1 MIIQFAWR
9 YFKGKK
15 STQAIQIISWV
26 SVIAMAVGTAA
37 LIIVLSVFNG
47 FESTIKNL
55 YTDFYPDIKI
65 TAAQGKNFELNEN
78 TFKELKSVSEIQF
91 ISKTL
96 EEKVL
101 FSTEENQ
108 SILTLKGV
116 DEYYDSVTNFAV
128 NIKYGKANFDT
139 LQQDIPS
146 IVFGLNAANNL
157 GVNEETHLPVSC
169 YIFKK
174 GANISLDPSQIYNRQ
189 LFVVNALFVMPE
201 VDNEY
206 AFTSLNTLQT
216 LSEKINTCSSLEI
229 RLKKNANTEEIQH
242 RINKIL
248 APYHLK
254 SATRFEQNKTLFF
267 ILKSERWAVY
277 AILTM
282 MLLIASFNI
291 IGSLSMLVIEKEKD
305 IAILK
310 TMGMQKT
317 TIKKIF
323 IATGVLISMI
333 GAFIGCGIA
342 LIVCFLQIHFG
353 LVKWGDS
360 GTFIADAYPVKLNI
374 ADFLLVMCTVVVIAV
389 IASWIPAVKAS
400 KKEIELK
407 VR

>member
-1 MIIQFAWR
+1 MILQFAWR

-15 STQAIQIISWV
+15 STQAIQIVSWV

-65 TAAQGKNFELNEN
+65 TAVQGKNFKLSDTVWN
-78 TFKELKSVSEIQF
+78 ELKSIREIQY
-91 ISKTL
+91 ISKSL

-108 SILTLKGV
+108 SIVTLKGI
-116 DEYYDSVTNFAV
+116 DEHYDSVTNFSGNV
-128 NIKYGKANFDT
+128 KYGEVNLDT
-139 LQQDIPS
+139 AQDMPS
-146 IVFGLNAANNL
+146 IVL
-157 GVNEETHLPVSC
+157 GVNVSNELGVSEQTHLPVSC

-174 GANISLDPSQIYNRQ
+174 DANFTLDPTQIYNKQ
-189 LFVVNALFVMPE
+189 FFIVSALYVKPE
-201 VDNEY
+201 IDNEY
-206 AFTSLNTLQT
+206 AFTSLNTVQE
-216 LSEKINTCSSLEI
+216 LSENYDAFSSLEI
-229 RLKKNANTEEIQH
+229 KLAKNADAEEIQD

-248 APYHLK
+248 ASDNLK

-267 ILKSERWAVY
+267 ILKSERVAVF

-310 TMGMQKT
+310 TMGMQNVM
-317 TIKKIF
+317 IKKIF
-323 IATGVLISMI
+323 IGTGVLISMI
-333 GAFIGCGIA
+333 GACIGCISA
-342 LIVCFLQIHFG
+342 LIICFLQIHFG
-353 LVKWGDS
+353 FVKWGDS
-360 GTFIADAYPVKLNI
+360 GTFVADAYPVKLNI
-374 ADFLLVMCTVVVIAV
+374 TDFVLVMCTVVVIAI
-389 IASWIPAVKAS
+389 IASWIPAVRAS